1 MRSTVDLVLVVQR
14 FAHAVCATTAPS
26 QPSSKEGLGTRDVS
40 SRARARER
48 SPEHPQPTPIH
59 QRRCDRWHGIRRCHS
74 LAGGNASICPLC
86 WEVCHFAG
94 AVWRLSHR
102 GGRGQTTRAPSSAAA
117 ARPGGTR
124 PVAGAEITGLRRLIN
139 MPRPGER
146 IVFGTE
152 PLDLQVLGEEL
163 TWRTS
168 LPEPLSRAL
177 GVDADA
183 SSSGPQR
190 ARGGDGGPDAGAV
203 QVARMIVGD
212 EGMPPNWHNS
222 SPRRD
227 TKQLVNRLRRLIWSS
242 VPFRT
247 TCQAH
252 ALGHSHDADLA
263 LLSLPQR
270 MRPRQEETDA
280 TFFFRAYEL
289 PYDPVAFLAFRLS
302 MMEGRQGRGLAKTPA
317 ELTAPWAT
325 AACASLINL
334 CMSESTQ

>member
-1 MRSTVDLVLVVQR
+1 
-14 FAHAVCATTAPS
+14 
-26 QPSSKEGLGTRDVS
+26 
-40 SRARARER
+40 
-48 SPEHPQPTPIH
+48 
-59 QRRCDRWHGIRRCHS
+59 
-74 LAGGNASICPLC
+74 
-86 WEVCHFAG
+86 
-94 AVWRLSHR
+94 
-102 GGRGQTTRAPSSAAA
+102 
-117 ARPGGTR
+117 
-124 PVAGAEITGLRRLIN
+124 

-190 ARGGDGGPDAGAV
+190 ARGGDGGPDSGTV

-242 VPFRT
+242 VPFEPLVR
-247 TCQAH
+247 H
-252 ALGHSHDADLA
+252 
-263 LLSLPQR
+263 
-270 MRPRQEETDA
+270 
-280 TFFFRAYEL
+280 
-289 PYDPVAFLAFRLS
+289 
-302 MMEGRQGRGLAKTPA
+302 TPS
-317 ELTAPWAT
+317 AT
-325 AACASLINL
+325 ATTRTSHCSP
-334 CMSESTQ
+334 CPRE